1 MTQYRNLTYA
11 DSARLAAE
19 EEKRQQEAAAR
30 VNLASEDEQE
40 EFMNLQ
46 AKLDAGE
53 ISQAEFDTLNPLM
66 RGVERQQTRKYTFD
80 QEEIGINEDDI
91 LEELTDESYINHLN
105 EFIWKILIIN
115 MLMNMNSTLTVSLLL
130 NKFVN

>member
-19 EEKRQQEAAAR
+19 EEKRQQDAAR

-91 LEELTDESYINHLN
+91 LEELTDED
-105 EFIWKILIIN
+105 KK
-115 MLMNMNSTLTVSLLL
+115 MLAT
-130 NKFVN
+130 K

>member
-1 MTQYRNLTYA
+1 MNMTQYRSLTYA
-11 DSARLAAE
+11 DTARLAAE
-19 EEKRQQEAAAR
+19 QEKRDQEAAAR

-66 RGVERQQTRKYTFD
+66 RGVERQQSRKYTFD
-80 QEEIGINEDDI
+80 QEQIGINEDDI
-91 LEELTDESYINHLN
+91 LAELTEDEKKALAV
-105 EFIWKILIIN
+105 K
-115 MLMNMNSTLTVSLLL
+115 
-130 NKFVN
+130 

>member
-11 DSARLAAE
+11 DTVRLAAE
-19 EEKRQQEAAAR
+19 QEKRDQEVAAR
-30 VNLASEDEQE
+30 VGLASEDEQE

-66 RGVERQQTRKYTFD
+66 RGVERQQGRKYTFD
-80 QEEIGINEDDI
+80 QEQIGINEDDI
-91 LEELTDESYINHLN
+91 LAELTDEDK
-105 EFIWKILIIN
+105 KILAA
-115 MLMNMNSTLTVSLLL
+115 
-130 NKFVN
+130 K

>member
-11 DSARLAAE
+11 DTARLAAE
-19 EEKRQQEAAAR
+19 EEKRQQEASAR
-30 VNLASEDEQE
+30 VNLANEDEQE

-66 RGVERQQTRKYTFD
+66 RGVERQQARKYTFD
-80 QEEIGINEDDI
+80 QEQIGINEDDI
-91 LEELTDESYINHLN
+91 LEELSDE
-105 EFIWKILIIN
+105 EKK
-115 MLMNMNSTLTVSLLL
+115 MLAT
-130 NKFVN
+130 K

>member
-91 LEELTDESYINHLN
+91 LEELTDED
-105 EFIWKILIIN
+105 KK
-115 MLMNMNSTLTVSLLL
+115 MLAT
-130 NKFVN
+130 K

>member
-11 DSARLAAE
+11 DTARLAAE
-19 EEKRQQEAAAR
+19 QEKRDQEAAAR
-30 VNLASEDEQE
+30 VSLAREDEQE

-80 QEEIGINEDDI
+80 QEQIGINEDDI
-91 LEELTDESYINHLN
+91 LAELTEDEKKALAVKWGVVYKPS
-105 EFIWKILIIN
+105 E
-115 MLMNMNSTLTVSLLL
+115 
-130 NKFVN
+130 

>member
-11 DSARLAAE
+11 DTARLAAE

-66 RGVERQQTRKYTFD
+66 RGVERQQARKYTFD
-80 QEEIGINEDDI
+80 QEQIGINEDDI
-91 LEELTDESYINHLN
+91 LEELTDE
-105 EFIWKILIIN
+105 EKK
-115 MLMNMNSTLTVSLLL
+115 MLAVKWGIVYKPSE
-130 NKFVN
+130 